1 MDKLPVSKLKAFA
14 KQHGVSLDGC
24 LEKSH
29 IVDALER
36 AGVQEDGTKQD
47 NLDDA
52 MSAKAS
58 GDGGAAADGAPK
70 DGGERGEFES
80 KVMLCEKDGSLK
92 TDDLLKLKTSVG
104 CSCDDDA
111 WCVEFEALVV
121 DQGVLPQD
129 GLSIAAVMALANT
142 TKERLDKKVAL
153 EETLLDPLFG
163 GAGAP
168 PPKKAK
174 IEPKLAPAGKAG
186 MPAGMGAIRPP
197 PFFDPRQALPSKV
210 FVKKE
215 VVKCD
220 ACEKRPP
227 AAATVHCVNCKVFL
241 CDKCNEE
248 NHPTKLLK
256 GHIRVPA
263 DSVAEGAAQP
273 AVTPSTAQPNAAAA
287 PAAAATG
294 FASKKAGELK
304 KLAQY
309 HGVKTAGCF
318 EKEDFIAALRAAN
331 IPEEGAA
338 EPKPAVPK
346 PVIPPVAER
355 AKFSVTPGVPTKP
368 DGTPVDPETAK
379 RMQAEAKARQE
390 RWEAKKREEQAK
402 VQESRAMYEQVKAD
416 FPIGS
421 MWDLMSGIA
430 LWRND
435 FGWDRLFFINANKVN
450 GWPNTIEVVQ
460 HGNQRMKVRG
470 MQWEPKTNLLKGIPW
485 QCGWLD
491 IASIVDRGTGQLM
504 LKKAKL
510 SAEQSLERDEKAAK
524 EASLH
529 RMAGERATPMAMA
542 EPAVVRPPSVAE
554 VVPEPVSSETASQRW
569 GRFNKP
575 APPEPEPAAAP
586 QPAPK
591 PKEEKEEPQLFGG
604 IGESEY

>member
-14 KQHGVSLDGC
+14 KQHNVSLDGC

-47 NLDDA
+47 SLDDA

-58 GDGGAAADGAPK
+58 GDGGVANGSPQ
-70 DGGERGEFES
+70 DGGERGEFDS

-92 TDDLLKLKTSVG
+92 TDDLLKLKTSVA
-104 CSCDDDA
+104 CAHLDDDA
-111 WCVEFEALVV
+111 WCTEFEALVV
-121 DQGVLPQD
+121 DQGVLPED

-142 TKERLDKKVAL
+142 TKERLEKKLAL
-153 EETLLDPLFG
+153 EQTLLDPLFG

-168 PPKKAK
+168 PPKRAK
-174 IEPKLAPAGKAG
+174 VEPKLAAAVKALG
-186 MPAGMGAIRPP
+186 TGGLGMGALRPP

-210 FVKKE
+210 FLAKDVI
-215 VVKCD
+215 KCD
-220 ACEKRPP
+220 ACDKRPP
-227 AAATVHCVNCKVFL
+227 DAATVHCVNCKVFL

-263 DSVAEGAAQP
+263 DSVAEGASQP
-273 AVTPSTAQPNAAAA
+273 AMTASTSQPSTAAAA
-287 PAAAATG
+287 PAAAAKVG
-294 FASKKAGELK
+294 FASMSGAKLK
-304 KLAQY
+304 QLAQY
-309 HGVKTAGCF
+309 HGVKIAGCF

-331 IPEEGAA
+331 IPEEGAEA
-338 EPKPAVPK
+338 KPAPPK
-346 PVIPPVAER
+346 PVIPPPEK
-355 AKFSVTPGVPTKP
+355 AKASTPGLPLKP

-390 RWEAKKREEQAK
+390 RWENKKREEQAK
-402 VQESRAMYEQVKAD
+402 VQESRAMYEQVKSD
-416 FPIGS
+416 FPLGS
-421 MWDLMSGIA
+421 MWDLLSGIA

-450 GWPNTIEVVQ
+450 GWPNTIECVQ

-470 MQWEPKTNLLKGIPW
+470 MQWDQRTGVLKGIPW
-485 QCGWLD
+485 QSGWLD
-491 IASIVDRGTGQLM
+491 IASVVDRATGQLM
-504 LKKAKL
+504 LRKAKL
-510 SAEQSLERDEKAAK
+510 SAEQSIERDEKAAK
-524 EASLH
+524 EGALS
-529 RMAGERATPMAMA
+529 RMAGERAVPMAMA
-542 EPAVVRPPSVAE
+542 EPMVVRPPTAAE
-554 VVPEPVSSETASQRW
+554 PEPVPVSSESASQRW

-575 APPEPEPAAAP
+575 AEPEPAAAAA

-591 PKEEKEEPQLFGG
+591 PAEKSEEPQLFGG

>member
-1 MDKLPVSKLKAFA
+1 MPVSKLKAFA
-14 KQHGVSLDGC
+14 KQHDVSLDGC

-52 MSAKAS
+52 MNAKAA
-58 GDGGAAADGAPK
+58 GDGSSADGGVPK

-104 CSCDDDA
+104 CSCDDEA
-111 WCVEFEALVV
+111 WCCEFEALVV

-129 GLSIAAVMALANT
+129 GLSIAAVMALAST
-142 TKERLDKKVAL
+142 TKERLQKKL
-153 EETLLDPLFG
+153 ELEKTLLDPLFG

-168 PPKKAK
+168 PPKRAK
-174 IEPKLAPAGKAG
+174 VEPALAPAGTAG
-186 MPAGMGAIRPP
+186 MPGVGMGAIRPP

-210 FVKKE
+210 FVKKDA
-215 VVKCD
+215 VKCD
-220 ACEKRPP
+220 ACDKRPP
-227 AAATVHCVNCKVFL
+227 DAATVHCVNCKVFL
-241 CDKCNEE
+241 CDRCNEE

-263 DSVAEGAAQP
+263 DSVAEGASQP
-273 AVTPSTAQPNAAAA
+273 AVTASTAQPAAAA
-287 PAAAATG
+287 ATPAAAAATG
-294 FASKKAGELK
+294 FASMSGAKLK

-331 IPEEGAA
+331 IPEEGA
-338 EPKPAVPK
+338 EPKPAAPK
-346 PVIPPVAER
+346 LVIPPVKPDA
-355 AKFSVTPGVPTKP
+355 AKAVPGVPLKP

-379 RMQAEAKARQE
+379 RMQAEAKARHE
-390 RWEAKKREEQAK
+390 RWEQKKKEEQAK
-402 VQESRAMYEQVKAD
+402 VQESRAMYEQVKSD

-421 MWDLMSGIA
+421 MWDLMAGIA

-435 FGWDRLFFINANKVN
+435 FGWDRLFFINASKVN

-460 HGNQRMKVRG
+460 HGTQRMKVRG
-470 MQWEPKTNLLKGIPW
+470 MQFDQKTHLLKGIPW
-485 QCGWLD
+485 QTGWLD
-491 IASIVDRGTGQLM
+491 IASIVDRATGQLM

-510 SAEQSLERDEKAAK
+510 SAEQANERDEKAAK
-524 EASLH
+524 EAALG
-529 RMAGERATPMAMA
+529 RMAGERAVPMAMA
-542 EPAVVRPPSVAE
+542 EPAVIKPPTPE
-554 VVPEPVSSETASQRW
+554 PEPVSSETASQRW

-575 APPEPEPAAAP
+575 AAPEPAAVP

-591 PKEEKEEPQLFGG
+591 QEEKSQEPQLFGG